1 MQFVWPTKE
10 DVDAAARELAEA
22 QQKALNEC
30 RVPFTE
36 KPVRWRRSGW
46 AVSPDAEQ
54 ANRHAARCKEKHA
67 SLNRRHGIGA
77 ICRDGSGLHESD
89 WSTVRECFLWR
100 CRHCGE
106 LTGWYD
112 AGTLVWMKDS
122 YYETCGSPCRACCKP
137 QFLSE
142 TYSALCTAA
151 QLSGPELLLR
161 LIEQVSEDGSLPGL
175 DGVLEIPPSEPK
187 TEDSMTEVAA

>member
-10 DVDAAARELAEA
+10 EVDAAAQKLAEA
-22 QQKALNEC
+22 QQAALDAN
-30 RVPFTE
+30 RLTAWV
-36 KPVRWRRSGW
+36 KVRGSL
-46 AVSPDAEQ
+46 SPDAER

-67 SLNRRHGIGA
+67 SLQQRYDVGQGYTLFMPSP
-77 ICRDGSGLHESD
+77 RDMS
-89 WSTVRECFLWR
+89 WSLIRECFLWR

-137 QFLSE
+137 QFLPE
-142 TYSALCTAA
+142 TYAALCTAA
-151 QLSGPELLLR
+151 QLSGPELLLNI
-161 LIEQVSEDGSLPGL
+161 IEQVSDAGVLPGL
-175 DGVLEIPPSEPK
+175 DGALEIPLSEPK
-187 TEDSMTEVAA
+187 TEGSRTEVAA